1 MCCENEALME
11 EMLAKV
17 IEEHKDMPGALIPVL
32 HEAQGI
38 YGYLPEEVMKKIS
51 DGLGVP
57 VAKVYGVATFYS
69 QFSLTK
75 KGKYRINVC
84 MGTACYVKGSADIL
98 NKLKERLAIEVG
110 ECTEDGRF
118 SLDACRCIGACGLA
132 PVITVNDEVYG
143 RLTEAD
149 IDDIIDKYEAM
160 EA

>member
-69 QFSLTK
+69 QFSLTQ

-84 MGTACYVKGSADIL
+84 LRPAT
-98 NKLKERLAIEVG
+98 LKALQ
-110 ECTEDGRF
+110 T
-118 SLDACRCIGACGLA
+118 
-132 PVITVNDEVYG
+132 Y
-143 RLTEAD
+143 
-149 IDDIIDKYEAM
+149 
-160 EA
+160 

>member
-1 MCCENEALME
+1 ME

-75 KGKYRINVC
+75 KGKEIELTQIEFKIIEYFFSNPDTVLDR
-84 MGTACYVKGSADIL
+84 SDIL
-98 NKLKERLAIEVG
+98 NRAWGDGYFGEEKIVDVNVRRLRMKV
-110 ECTEDGRF
+110 EDDPSSPKR
-118 SLDACRCIGACGLA
+118 L
-132 PVITVNDEVYG
+132 VTVWGMGYKWN
-143 RLTEAD
+143 TH
-149 IDDIIDKYEAM
+149 
-160 EA
+160 